1 MKKRNKFILVVVV
14 SVFLYLSFIIYS
26 DIENVIDAFDA
37 FNWIL
42 LPVILSLVFTGYLL
56 RASRWHYYLK
66 RINVSVSRRES
77 YLIFLAGQS
86 MAITPGKIG
95 ELIKPYLLEKRKGTR
110 VDATIPVVFIERLT
124 DLIGMI
130 LLATL
135 GLMSIRYG
143 LTPLFITVILVVTT
157 IFILQYKPFCLK
169 MIKKMEKIPKL
180 GKYAENFE
188 TAYDTTYSL
197 LNPKPLGLA
206 TLISFCA
213 WGLECICMY
222 LVFAGLGV
230 EVGFFE
236 AVFIFAF
243 SSIIGA
249 LTMLPGGLGTAEGS
263 MVGLTVMLG
272 VDISQATAATLIIR
286 FSTLWFGVIIGLVIL
301 QYLSR
306 DGEESGGRG
315 NKRR

>member
-1 MKKRNKFILVVVV
+1 MKKRNKLILVVVV

-42 LPVILSLVFTGYLL
+42 LPVILSMVFTGYLL

-66 RINVSVSRRES
+66 RINVSVARRES

-135 GLMSIRYG
+135 GLMSIQYG
-143 LTPLFITVILVVTT
+143 LTPLFIAVILVVTT
-157 IFILQYKPFCLK
+157 IFIVQYKHFCLK

-236 AVFIFAF
+236 AVFIFSF

-263 MVGLTVMLG
+263 MVGLAVMGG
-272 VDISQATAATLIIR
+272 VNISQATAATLIIR
-286 FSTLWFGVIIGLVIL
+286 LSTLWFGVIIGLVIL
-301 QYLSR
+301 HYFFSR
-306 DGEESGGRG
+306 GMNLAEE
-315 NKRR
+315 NKW